1 MSKERLVIISVIL
14 LSISMIISSIII
26 SKGLRM
32 NGESIRNGLDSVS
45 YGAKDIGTYI
55 YNSRLDSGKEDMIV
69 TKNTFDLDSSSIYL
83 GIDREELLRI
93 ISTKE
98 SGIPYVKIG
107 DKYIFTKN
115 SLDKWLE
122 TVQIEVK

>member
-1 MSKERLVIISVIL
+1 L
-14 LSISMIISSIII
+14 
-26 SKGLRM
+26 

-45 YGAKDIGTYI
+45 YGAKEIGGSI
-55 YNSRLDSGKEDMIV
+55 YNSRLEPGQHGVIITES
-69 TKNTFDLDSSSIYL
+69 TFDLDSSSIYL
-83 GIDREELLRI
+83 GIEREELLRI

-107 DKYIFTKN
+107 DKYIFSKN

-122 TVQIEVK
+122 TVQLEVK